1 MCYSISYMR
10 YIIIIGHLQ
19 VKFFVTELDF
29 TAHGPFSKILLHFFQ
44 IFCLSYDFNINLSH
58 SFQVK

>member
-19 VKFFVTELDF
+19 VKTCVTWLDF
-29 TAHGPFSKILLHFFQ
+29 TAHGHFYKNIFTHFLKILLE
-44 IFCLSYDFNINLSH
+44 L
-58 SFQVK
+58 